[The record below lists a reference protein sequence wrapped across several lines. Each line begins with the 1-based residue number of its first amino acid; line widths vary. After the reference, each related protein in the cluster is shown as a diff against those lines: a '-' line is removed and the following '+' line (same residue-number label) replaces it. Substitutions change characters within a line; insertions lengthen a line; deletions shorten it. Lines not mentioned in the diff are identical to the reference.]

1 MKTVILVAND
11 NEASYLKDLVFNH
24 TSNKPVCILITG
36 EGRSNVIKTL
46 AKRIKD
52 GTIESSDRVINVG
65 YVGGYGFK
73 SGDTIKIGSV
83 EHFIPSETIK
93 EKSIYLDGKYTKDS
107 KINYFNEYCYTA
119 DNFVDA
125 DSVGPWMP
133 DKFVCDMEL
142 YYIALMF
149 PNVISYKIV
158 SDTLDYDEYKQADF
172 KESWEIVKKEIKGV
186 ING

>member
-1 MKTVILVAND
+1 MAKTVILVAND

-46 AKRIKD
+46 AERIKD
-52 GTIESSDRVINVG
+52 GTIEISDRVINVG

-73 SGDTIKIGSV
+73 QGDIVCINEV
-83 EHFIPSETIK
+83 QHLIPSEYVKETPIK
-93 EKSIYLDGKYTKDS
+93 
-107 KINYFNEYCYTA
+107 FNLITRFQPADCYTS

-133 DKFVCDMEL
+133 EKYVCDMEL

-158 SDTLDYDEYKQADF
+158 SDELNYVEYKEANFDKSWKMV
-172 KESWEIVKKEIKGV
+172 KEYIEE
-186 ING
+186 NL